1 MVIFD
6 ATESLSYTTLYLP
19 TKIQNNLLKLA
30 MYLLSGNLRAEFDIS
45 TYDDGIRYYRYF
57 CGTVGCAVGQGPF
70 AGIPKSENQSWVVY
84 TFDEFV
90 DNYDQFDWLFSHLWH
105 NTDNTP
111 EGTAKRILY
120 TLKFGVPNR
129 DRLYRQIHGD
139 MPLIYD
145 KFSVDYLL
153 QQDYHPSCNQYKLNK
168 R

>member
-19 TKIQNNLLKLA
+19 NKIQNNLLKLA

-70 AGIPKSENQSWVVY
+70 AGIPKSKTEHWFYYGMSNFTDGSEVL
-84 TFDEFV
+84 FK
-90 DNYDQFDWLFSHLWH
+90 WLFSYKWKH
-105 NTDNTP
+105 TDNTP

-120 TLKFGVPNR
+120 TLKFGLPNNWIEQR
-129 DRLYRQIHGD
+129 DGTS
-139 MPLIYD
+139 PLVYN
-145 KFSVDYLL
+145 KFDVDYLL
-153 QQDYHPSCNQYKLNK
+153 K
-168 R
+168 